1 MSRRLYLGKL
11 PPDTRSED
19 VSKFFDGYGRII
31 DCRVMTDLPRNC
43 PGFGFVEF
51 ENARDAEDALHH
63 FNGKNFMGQNI
74 VVEFAKES
82 RPRREPYEDRY
93 GAPMR
98 ARRPPGIR
106 IIVFGISRDTSWQDL
121 KDFGRE
127 AGNVSFADIDRDVP
141 GQGVLEYLNREDAER
156 AVKELDGKD
165 LRGQAVRVDLFDD
178 RNPDNYRRDE
188 RRDHRDERHRD
199 DRYRDERYRDD
210 RHERYR
216 EERASYRRDRS
227 RSPPRRGED
236 DRRPRS
242 PPTRRDYE
250 DKRPAGY
257 DDRRGGYDDRRGP
270 DPYYDRRRDDRRD
283 DRRRDEKQERYEDR
297 ASRHNGDGGWR

>member
-1 MSRRLYLGKL
+1 
-11 PPDTRSED
+11 
-19 VSKFFDGYGRII
+19 
-31 DCRVMTDLPRNC
+31 MT
-43 PGFGFVEF
+43 GFGFVEF

-106 IIVFGISRDTSWQDL
+106 IVVSGISRDTSWQDL

-141 GQGVLEYLNREDAER
+141 GQGVLEYLNREDADR
-156 AVKELDGKD
+156 AVKELDGRD
-165 LRGQAVRVDLFDD
+165 LRGQPVRVDLFDD
-178 RNPDNYRRDE
+178 RNPDNYRRDD
-188 RRDHRDERHRD
+188 RREFRDERERVRD
-199 DRYRDERYRDD
+199 DRYRDERYRDNRYD
-210 RHERYR
+210 RYR
-216 EERASYRRDRS
+216 EERALRRGDRS

-236 DRRPRS
+236 DHRPRS
-242 PPTRRDYE
+242 PPARRELE
-250 DKRPAGY
+250 DRRPAG
-257 DDRRGGYDDRRGP
+257 DDRRE
-270 DPYYDRRRDDRRD
+270 
-283 DRRRDEKQERYEDR
+283 DRRRDEKDERFDDR

>member
-19 VSKFFDGYGRII
+19 VSKFFDGYGKII
-31 DCRVMTDLPRNC
+31 DCRVMT
-43 PGFGFVEF
+43 GFGFVEF
-51 ENARDAEDALHH
+51 ENARDAEDALYH

-82 RPRREPYEDRY
+82 RPRRDPYEDRY
-93 GAPMR
+93 GAPTR

-106 IIVFGISRDTSWQDL
+106 IVVLGISRDTSWQDL

-127 AGNVSFADIDRDVP
+127 AGNVSFADIDRDTP
-141 GQGVLEYLNREDAER
+141 GQGILEYLNREDAER

-165 LRGQAVRVDLFDD
+165 LRGQAVRVDLFED
-178 RNPDNYRRDE
+178 RNPDNYRRED
-188 RRDHRDERHRD
+188 RREYRDERHKDERFKE
-199 DRYRDERYRDD
+199 ERYRDD
-210 RHERYR
+210 RYDRYR
-216 EERASYRRDRS
+216 EERASLRRDRS

-242 PPTRRDYE
+242 PPNRE
-250 DKRPAGY
+250 DKRPAG
-257 DDRRGGYDDRRGP
+257 DDRRE
-270 DPYYDRRRDDRRD
+270 
-283 DRRRDEKQERYEDR
+283 DRRRDEKEERFDDR

>member
-1 MSRRLYLGKL
+1 
-11 PPDTRSED
+11 
-19 VSKFFDGYGRII
+19 
-31 DCRVMTDLPRNC
+31 MT
-43 PGFGFVEF
+43 GFGFVEF
-51 ENARDAEDALHH
+51 ESARDAEDALHH
-63 FNGKNFMGQNI
+63 FNGKNSMGQNI

-93 GAPMR
+93 GAPVR

-141 GQGVLEYLNREDAER
+141 GQGILEYLNREDAER
-156 AVKELDGKD
+156 AVKELDGRD
-165 LRGQAVRVDLFDD
+165 LRGQAVHISLHDD
-178 RNPDNYRRDE
+178 RNPDNYRRDD
-188 RRDHRDERHRD
+188 RRDHREDRYRDERYKDDRVRDDRYRDERHRD
-199 DRYRDERYRDD
+199 DRHD
-210 RHERYR
+210 RFR
-216 EERASYRRDRS
+216 EERASFRRDRS

-242 PPTRRDYE
+242 PPIRRDYE
-250 DKRPAGY
+250 DKRPVG
-257 DDRRGGYDDRRGP
+257 
-270 DPYYDRRRDDRRD
+270 DDRRD
-283 DRRRDEKQERYEDR
+283 DRRRDEKEERFDDR